1 MSYTEVIEDIEDLPR
16 YREYTCRQCGH
27 KQRVHS
33 LVIQADCE
41 KCGGRSKLRGHA
53 SIGSEVED
61 VIDAVLAWLGE
72 GEEFELA
79 MERKRVI
86 DSSPD

>member
-1 MSYTEVIEDIEDLPR
+1 MSYTKVIEDIENLPH

-27 KQRVHS
+27 KQKAYI
-33 LVIQADCE
+33 LVVNSRCE
-41 KCGGRSKLRGHA
+41 QCGVCGKLRRYAA
-53 SIGSEVED
+53 SPEIED

-79 MERKRVI
+79 MERKRAI